1 MAGTEKTRSALL
13 RAALELFAE
22 RGFEAT
28 TAAAIAQRAGVTEMT
43 FFRYFPTKDAVLVD
57 DPYDPVIGEAI
68 ERQPLGLAPLSAAAA
83 GVDEAWRSLPEPDAA
98 AVRER
103 LRIVAQT
110 PSLRAALARNSLAT
124 EEAITR
130 ALGTRGT
137 DHVRAVVA
145 ASATVAALNA
155 ALLAWAV
162 DDSMTLGD
170 AIRVATSTLRGADE

>member
-43 FFRYFPTKDAVLVD
+43 FFRYFPTKDSVLVD

-68 ERQPLGLAPLSAAAA
+68 ARQGADLGPLAAAAA
-83 GVDEAWRSLPEPDAA
+83 GVLEAWRSLPEPDAA

-124 EEAITR
+124 EEAIGDALR
-130 ALGTRGT
+130 ARGT
-137 DHVRAVVA
+137 DRVRAAVA

-162 DDSMTLGD
+162 DETATLGD
-170 AIRVATSTLRGADE
+170 AIGIATSTLRGADA